1 MSQSDNDPGRRS
13 ALEDEMA
20 IRALVAAYT
29 DAINRFDIDD
39 IARVYDEDSVLTMM
53 DRPSIVGRPAIL
65 DMLRATV
72 ARYQLVMQLVHS
84 GIVHLDGDTA
94 QARWQITELQVTLE
108 GEPRFVAGRYEDEL
122 VRRAHGWQFTRRTF
136 TARYL
141 GDIAMTSGVLPD
153 PPVRFPQFPTQP
165 GNAAD

>member
-1 MSQSDNDPGRRS
+1 MTNHDLSDDH
-13 ALEDEMA
+13 A
-20 IRALVAAYT
+20 IRALTASYT

-39 IARVYDEDSVLTMM
+39 IAHVYDEDSVLTMM

-72 ARYQLVMQLVHS
+72 ARYQLVMQLLHS
-84 GIVHLDGDTA
+84 GVVQLDGDHA
-94 QARWQITELQVTLE
+94 RARWQITELQVTLE

-122 VRRAHGWQFTRRTF
+122 VRRARGWQFSRRTF

-141 GDIAMTSGVLPD
+141 GDLALSSGVLPD
-153 PPVRFPQFPTQP
+153 PPVRFPLWPQRD
-165 GNAAD
+165 GGAS